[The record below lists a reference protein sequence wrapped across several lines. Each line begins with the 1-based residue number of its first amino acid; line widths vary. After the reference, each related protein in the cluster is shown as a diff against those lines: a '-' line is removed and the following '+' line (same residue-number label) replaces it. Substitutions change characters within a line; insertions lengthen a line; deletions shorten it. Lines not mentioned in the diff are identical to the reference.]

1 MYNGYTINPSV
12 ELAYDPEQMTGWTW
26 FWSVAW
32 PRFWNSD
39 VGKGLAIGLFAL
51 SIVATAL
58 MAGFTCWGA
67 MAWVSFAI
75 EMGSATVGFLVG
87 AAICGFQSMSNGGS
101 FWGEF
106 ASYVN
111 NNWSQTLAITSVMI
125 MASYAVA
132 AAAGNV
138 CFIAGT
144 LVLCM
149 DEDGNQCHKPIEDV
163 KVGDMVWA
171 YDEETGENA
180 WKPVVRLFRNQ
191 TKEWY
196 HVFVDGE
203 EIVCTAEHP
212 FYVVDMGFI
221 PAKGL
226 KAGDK
231 LLLAN
236 GKQLQS
242 TRLKLKTLPNL
253 RTPSTSKLRIS
264 IRIMFLKVMFWCIIL
279 A

>member
-1 MYNGYTINPSV
+1 LYNGYTIHPSV
-12 ELAYDPEQMTGWTW
+12 ELAYDPLEMSDWTW

-51 SIVATAL
+51 SIVATVC
-58 MAGFTCWGA
+58 MATFTCLKV
-67 MAWVSFAI
+67 MAWVYFAV
-75 EMGSATVGFLVG
+75 EMGSAAVGFFAG
-87 AAICGFQSMSNGGS
+87 AAIAGFQSMSNGGN
-101 FWGEF
+101 FWAEF
-106 ASYVN
+106 ANYIN

-125 MASYAVA
+125 MATYAAQAVA
-132 AAAGNV
+132 GNI

-163 KVGDMVWA
+163 NVGDMVWA

-212 FYVVDMGFI
+212 FYVVDRGFV

-226 KAGDK
+226 NK
-231 LLLAN
+231 
-236 GKQLQS
+236 
-242 TRLKLKTLPNL
+242 
-253 RTPSTSKLRIS
+253 
-264 IRIMFLKVMFWCIIL
+264 
-279 A
+279 